1 LKFSTPASSASEASG
16 QPMQFAWSPYV
27 DNGGT
32 TLAVAGKDYCV
43 IAADTRMS
51 VGYSIHTRHQSKLT
65 QLTNKCVIAS
75 AGMQSDVKTLH
86 KTLETR
92 ITKYRQHH
100 HKDMSTP
107 SLAQM
112 LSNTLYYRRFFP
124 FYSFNVV
131 GGLDDQGRGCVYS
144 YDAIGSYERT
154 LYSSSG
160 SGQTLVIPLLDNQVA
175 FKNQNRE
182 KRDLTLDEAV
192 NLVKDAMTSAGERD
206 IYTGDGVVIYKIT
219 KDGIETEKFALK
231 YD

>member
-1 LKFSTPASSASEASG
+1 VSPAAAPVHS
-16 QPMQFAWSPYV
+16 QPIEFAWSPYV

-32 TLAVAGKDYCV
+32 TLAVAGKDFCV

-51 VGYSIHTRHQSKLT
+51 VGYSIHTRNQKKLA
-65 QLTNKCVIAS
+65 QLTEKCVIAS
-75 AGMQSDVKTLH
+75 SGMQSDIKTLH

-107 SLAQM
+107 ALAQM

-124 FYSFNVV
+124 YYSFNVV
-131 GGLDDQGRGCVYS
+131 GGLDEQGRGCVYS

-154 LYSSSG
+154 SYSSSG

-182 KRDLTLDEAV
+182 KRELTLEEAV

-206 IYTGDGVVIYKIT
+206 IYTGDGVDIFKIT
-219 KDGIETEKFALK
+219 KDGIDVEKFALK
-231 YD
+231 FD